1 MALFRKNI
9 EPRCAYCT
17 KGSAISEREVI
28 CQRKGIVAAEDGS
41 WIHFDFVPGEL
52 NLRTGSA
59 AVTGKLCVIGAEL
72 NESAVAELFGV

>member
-28 CQRKGIVAAEDGS
+28 CQRKGVVAAEFHCRGFRYDPLKRVPPRPVKLETS
-41 WIHFDFVPGEL
+41 RLTEADF
-52 NLRTGSA
+52 
-59 AVTGKLCVIGAEL
+59 KID
-72 NESAVAELFGV
+72 